1 MLFFFLLTCF
11 VSFSQNKGHGVQ
23 PIKRKTP
30 ERRYGFRSELIR
42 GPYLQMATSHSMMI
56 RWRTD
61 LNDISIVRYGTS
73 GNTLDKMIKD
83 TMPVTEHIVTITG
96 LQPVTKYYYLI
107 ESAGDTLQNEDDNY
121 FMTLP
126 PAGKEGLYRIGVFGD
141 CGDLTTNQRNVR
153 DFFIKYLGN
162 NYLNAWIL
170 LGDNAY
176 GYGKDAEFQTNFF
189 NSYTTK
195 LLRKYPLFPAPG
207 NHDYHDE
214 AFSAELARKTPH
226 FAYYQNFSMPLNGEA
241 GGVPSNTQAFYS
253 FDIGNI
259 HFLSLDSHGEQ
270 DNNSRMS
277 DTLGRQARWVK
288 QDLEA
293 NKNKGWIIAYWH
305 HPPYSMGS
313 HNSDEQDELVNIRK
327 NFIPILE
334 RYGVDLVLC
343 GHSHDYER
351 SKLMKGHFGLEATFN
366 AAKYNLSSSSGM
378 YNGSKNSCPYVKDST
393 NQGTVYVVSGSA
405 GMPYYTQAS
414 FPHAAMPYSNAKY
427 GGSVMLEVQGNRLDL
442 KWICSDGVIR
452 DQFTMMKN
460 VNKKTIV
467 KARKGDTVTLTA
479 SFAGMYQW
487 NKSKE
492 HSRSIKVSPAVG
504 VSIFTVQDPENCLK
518 DTFEV
523 QVSK

>member
-1 MLFFFLLTCF
+1 MFICL
-11 VSFSQNKGHGVQ
+11 VSFSQNKTGASHT
-23 PIKRKTP
+23 KRKTP
-30 ERRYGFRSELIR
+30 ERSYGFRSELTR
-42 GPYLQMATSHSMMI
+42 GPYLQLATSHSMMI

-61 LNDISIVRYGTS
+61 LEDISIVRYGNS
-73 GNTLDKMIKD
+73 SDRLDKIVKD
-83 TMPVTEHIVTITG
+83 TTKVTEHIVTITG
-96 LQPVTKYYYLI
+96 LQPETKYFYLI

-126 PAGKEGLYRIGVFGD
+126 SAGKKGLYRIGVFGD
-141 CGDLTTNQRNVR
+141 CGENSSNQRKVR
-153 DFFIKYLGN
+153 DFFLKYLGN

-176 GYGKDAEFQTNFF
+176 AYGKDAEFQSNFF
-189 NSYTTK
+189 NSYETK

-214 AFSAELARKTPH
+214 YTSAEMARETTH
-226 FAYYQNFSMPLNGEA
+226 FAYYQSFSMPLNGEA

-293 NKNKGWIIAYWH
+293 NKNKDWIIAYWH

-313 HNSDEQDELVNIRK
+313 HNSDEQDELVDIRK

-351 SKLMKGHFGLEATFN
+351 SKLMKGHFGPEPSFDG
-366 AAKYNLSSSSGM
+366 AKYNLSSSSGM
-378 YNGSKNSCPYVKDST
+378 YNGTKNSCPYIKDPS
-393 NQGTVYVVSGSA
+393 NQGTIYVVSGSA
-405 GMPYYTQAS
+405 GMPYYTQKS
-414 FPHAAMPYSNAKY
+414 FPHAAMPYANAKY
-427 GGSVMLEVQGNRLDL
+427 GGSVMLEIQDNRLDL
-442 KWICSDGVIR
+442 KWICSDGLIR
-452 DQFTMMKN
+452 DQFTMMKE
-460 VNKKTIV
+460 VNKKTII
-467 KARKGDTVTLTA
+467 KAKMGETITLTA
-479 SFAGMYQW
+479 SFIGKYQW
-487 NKSKE
+487 NRNKE
-492 HSRSIKVSPAVG
+492 SSRSIKVSPSTGISV
-504 VSIFTVQDPENCLK
+504 FTVQDPESCLK

-523 QVSK
+523 QVSQ